1 MPIHLATRACC
12 LLAAVLL
19 TGCIHPSQQSTPH
32 APGTQAPRRRAASF
46 PPSTLRLA
54 KPLRAHVARATSSRG
69 SGATATTQASARTP
83 GPWSSRLPIADDAS
97 ARTKPTPP
105 TRNCTS
111 ATAVTGAGASTT
123 GAACVVSWCATWP
136 PPATRKPGT
145 WSLFDP
151 MCLIAYRWLPVAIRR
166 HVDRQFQHCSTRS
179 GP

>member
-32 APGTQAPRRRAASF
+32 APGTQASSSELSSVDASPGEAA
-46 PPSTLRLA
+46 
-54 KPLRAHVARATSSRG
+54 ARARCTRYFE
-69 SGATATTQASARTP
+69 SGQWSYRYDPGIRKNAWTLELTP
-83 GPWSSRLPIADDAS
+83 TYCGRRIHQDETNAAYTELY
-97 ARTKPTPP
+97 
-105 TRNCTS
+105 S